1 MHKLLSSLQNHLP
14 FMPYAYKGTEE
25 PCNLCGSTQSR
36 LVCETDR
43 RLKQLRTIACEICGL
58 IRTDPMPSEA
68 ELCDYYAHSYRLDY
82 QFALSNAPPRFHL
95 IRSEREARGRIA
107 LLAPLLK
114 PESRVLD
121 VGAGSG
127 EFLAHVASIG
137 HIPHGLEPG
146 RQFADFA
153 RQHHGLRV
161 DAHGWQ
167 EAAFPDGSFD
177 LITANHVLEHL
188 REPVSA
194 MQRMARW
201 LADDGL
207 IYIAVPNAFGKRG
220 HAFQTF
226 HFAHVY
232 NFTPETLVWAGM
244 AAGLEP
250 DPRVPPTDTTIVFRK
265 SRRRPAPAPWRVP
278 RGADVAARFPSS
290 SPVAYLL
297 SGRWCVEAALRLRKV
312 IIDSRRKS
320 IKA

>member
-1 MHKLLSSLQNHLP
+1 MHKLLASLQNHLP
-14 FMPYAYKGTEE
+14 FVPYAYKGTDQN
-25 PCNLCGSTQSR
+25 CNLCGSART
-36 LVCETDR
+36 LLICETDR
-43 RLKQLRTIACEICGL
+43 RLKPLRTVACEDCGL
-58 IRTDPMPSEA
+58 LRTDPMPSEG
-68 ELCDYYAHSYRLDY
+68 ELGAYYAHGYRLDY
-82 QFALSNAPPRFHL
+82 QFALSNSPPRFHL
-95 IRSEREARGRIA
+95 VRSEREARGRIA

-114 PESRVLD
+114 PGSRVLD

-127 EFLAHVASIG
+127 EFLACAASIG

-146 RQFADFA
+146 RKFADFA
-153 RQHHGLRV
+153 RRHHGLRL

-177 LITANHVLEHL
+177 LITASHVLEHL

-220 HAFQTF
+220 HAFQKF

-250 DPRVPPTDTTIVFRK
+250 DPRVPSKGTTIVFRK
-265 SRRRPAPAPWRVP
+265 SHTRPEPAPWRVSM
-278 RGADVAARFPSS
+278 GADVAARFPPS
-290 SPVAYLL
+290 SPIAYLL
-297 SGRWCVEAALRLRKV
+297 SGRWCVEAAFRLGKV
-312 IIDSRRKS
+312 IGDNRRKS
-320 IKA
+320 VVA